1 MITLKVNYKT
11 LLVSMLTVTLF
22 SCSDPWSD
30 RESNGD
36 QNLNSTL
43 AEAITNTSQTSKFAE
58 LLTKTG
64 YDKILSASKTYTVFA
79 PSNEAIAQLD
89 ASVLN
94 NPEALSA
101 FVANHI
107 TLTTYSSVRN
117 EETVQ
122 IKMLSDKYLNF
133 KGNNLI
139 SDATIVSADHYA
151 KNGVFHI
158 INHTLT
164 PQKNIWEYIK
174 SQTGSSSMSNYLAS
188 LDDFYIY
195 TSDSI
200 AKANNTTPGVIADSL
215 SNSFLKNVY
224 NVSNEKN
231 SYTMFLIEDQGFNSE
246 VQNLRDYL
254 QKPSNNPSIDSTT
267 IYSRYFTVRDMVFP
281 KAYKLNELPGEL
293 TTRFGAKV
301 TIDKTQIVGEPIVLS
316 NGIVYR
322 MKKMEI
328 PLKDR
333 LVPTIIQGEKNAGY
347 FPSDLRSKM
356 MYRDLQVPNSP
367 PGVVFNDIYV
377 KNTKVSNAYLYY
389 PATEFYSTTYKVYW
403 RAINNQSNIFKQMV
417 SIYDNKNKKWLYT
430 SPYTDVPINFYED
443 VYIGEFSITQAGSMY
458 YPYLHAAVTAT
469 DGNNSL
475 SLDYLKF
482 VPDVK

>member
-1 MITLKVNYKT
+1 MITLKINYKT
-11 LLVSMLTVTLF
+11 FLVSMLTVTLF

-36 QNLNSTL
+36 ENLNSTL
-43 AEAITNTSQTSKFAE
+43 TEAITNTSQTSKFAE

-89 ASVLN
+89 AAILN

-101 FVANHI
+101 FVANHV
-107 TLTTYSSVRN
+107 TLTSYSSVRS

-122 IKMLSDKYLNF
+122 IKMLSDKYLTF

-158 INHTLT
+158 INHILI

-174 SQTGSSSMSNYLAS
+174 SQTASSSMSNYLVS
-188 LDDFYIY
+188 LNELNIY
-195 TSDSI
+195 DSDII
-200 AKANNTTPGVIADSL
+200 AKENAVPGAFADSL

-224 NVSNEKN
+224 NVNNEKN
-231 SYTMFLIEDQGFNSE
+231 SYTLFLIEDEGYDAE
-246 VQNLRDYL
+246 VEKLRPYL
-254 QKPSNNPSIDSTT
+254 NKPTVDLTT
-267 IYSRYFTVRDMVFP
+267 TYSRYFTVRDMVFP
-281 KAYKLNELPGEL
+281 KAYKLNELPNEL
-293 TTRFGAKV
+293 ITRFGAKV
-301 TIDKTQIVGEPIVLS
+301 TIDKTQIIGEPIVLS

-322 MKKMEI
+322 MKKMEV

-333 LVPTIIQGEKNAGY
+333 LVTTFVQGEKNLGF
-347 FPSDLRSKM
+347 FPSDLRGKM

-367 PGVVFNDIYV
+367 PGVIFNDIYV
-377 KNTKVSNAYLYY
+377 KNTKVSNAYLRYL
-389 PATEFYSTTYKVYW
+389 ATDIYSIKYRVYW
-403 RAINNQSNIFKQMV
+403 RAINNAATVFQQRVGVFNNNI
-417 SIYDNKNKKWLYT
+417 IEYL
-430 SPYTDVPINFYED
+430 PYTPVAVNFYEE
-443 VYIGEFSITQAGSMY
+443 VYIGDFDIKQSGDLIT
-458 YPYLHAAVTAT
+458 YLSANPTTA
-469 DGNNSL
+469 DGTNSL
-475 SLDYLKF
+475 TLDYLKF

>member
-1 MITLKVNYKT
+1 
-11 LLVSMLTVTLF
+11 MLTVTLF

-36 QNLNSTL
+36 ENLNSTL
-43 AEAITNTSQTSKFAE
+43 TEAITNTSQTSKFAE

-89 ASVLN
+89 AAILN

-107 TLTTYSSVRN
+107 TLTAYSSVRS

-122 IKMLSDKYLNF
+122 IKMLSEKYLTF

-151 KNGVFHI
+151 KNGVFHV
-158 INHTLT
+158 INHILT

-174 SQTGSSSMSNYLAS
+174 SQTGSSSMSNYLVS

-200 AKANNTTPGVIADSL
+200 AKRNNTTPGVIADSL

-224 NVSNEKN
+224 NVKNEKN
-231 SYTMFLIEDQGFNSE
+231 SYTLFLIEDEGFNSE
-246 VQNLRDYL
+246 VNNLKPYL
-254 QKPSNNPSIDSTT
+254 NKTTNKPTIDSTT

-293 TTRFGAKV
+293 TTRFGVKV
-301 TIDKTQIVGEPIVLS
+301 PINKSQIVGEPIVLS

-322 MKKMEI
+322 MKKMEV

-356 MYRDLQVPNSP
+356 MYRDLKNPL
-367 PGVVFNDIYV
+367 GVAFNDLFVI
-377 KNTKVSNAYLYY
+377 NTKVSNAQIRYV
-389 PATEFYSTTYKVYW
+389 ATDMYSIKYKVSW
-403 RAINNQSNIFKQMV
+403 MAINTQSTVFQQRVAIVN
-417 SIYDNKNKKWLYT
+417 NKIVQYL
-430 SPYTDVPINFYED
+430 PYIPVAVNFYEE
-443 VYIGEFSITQAGSMY
+443 VPIGEVEITQSGDLTT
-458 YPYLHAAVTAT
+458 YLLANPTTA
-469 DGNNSL
+469 DGTNSL
-475 SLDYLKF
+475 TLDYLKF